1 MVKNGPFSPR
11 FWVLKDSP
19 RIAMGFA
26 LLGLLIGAAVG
37 HLVTIASLIWLA
49 GFAIDSQSW
58 IDQIVE
64 RMSGTWWG
72 SAVRLISFH
81 LQLPQPLLCS
91 VTLDTCF
98 GGCKGH
104 GWLVLVIAL
113 FISWGCIIGAIC
125 WRFERRQ
132 SNRDQL
138 ELEDL
143 SPTQQVLPIE
153 ALAKAPYPMIP

>member
-1 MVKNGPFSPR
+1 
-11 FWVLKDSP
+11 
-19 RIAMGFA
+19 MGFA

-64 RMSGTWWG
+64 RIVRNLVRECSEIDFFPPSTTTTT
-72 SAVRLISFH
+72 AVFSDPGH
-81 LQLPQPLLCS
+81 L
-91 VTLDTCF
+91 F
-98 GGCKGH
+98 WGCKGH

-125 WRFERRQ
+125 WRFGRRE